1 MSREHVFA
9 LTLPPADGTAV
20 NALKKGLS
28 DLQDV
33 CDVVAEEFWT
43 KRQQFNAEQ
52 GIDR

>member
-1 MSREHVFA
+1 MDEFL
-9 LTLPPADGTAV
+9 LTLLSIEGTAV

-43 KRQQFNAEQ
+43 KRQQFNSEQ

>member
-1 MSREHVFA
+1 MREFP
-9 LTLPPADGTAV
+9 LTFLSTDGTAV

-43 KRQQFNAEQ
+43 KRQQFNSEQ